1 MKHLHPSIFT
11 LLCLLFLFADLN
23 AQQAIWQQFPSQPG
37 SGSRQDD
44 IFFIDED
51 NGWTIEAQNTGTN
64 RRGYIYK
71 TTDGGSSWVTQDVR
85 TGTHYRALGF
95 TSATRGFAGN
105 LGAGSWSNA
114 TDTNPL
120 YETFDGGNTWSVVPN
135 VPSAVKGICAI
146 QILDNQTII
155 AAGRVRGPGAGQ
167 NPATN
172 GGVYLMKSTD
182 NGSSWTYIDLSSGN
196 PTIPSGQG
204 MGGIM
209 DVHFFDQNN
218 GFVIGMDENPYSTNP
233 SAATYHGKMM
243 KTTDGGNTWT
253 SVLTVPY
260 TATYFWKVV
269 FPTPNIGY
277 ASLQNN
283 NAPYPDIKFYKTIN
297 GGNSWTLQ
305 TINVGSFFV
314 QGIGF
319 ADATKGWISGS
330 SSSTTNMYEINY
342 SSPTSFSFN
351 TSNNSQAG
359 RERLNKYRFITT
371 TSGDTMGY
379 TCGERIHVYKK
390 AAAESGNTPCEAILA
405 PINTSIS
412 GSITDQLTQS
422 GGVPPPS
429 NFSNTSSGPTQI
441 WNTAN
446 GCEDRWF
453 KVAVPASGTV
463 RAAFTWLGQGT
474 SDLCVASYSG
484 ACTNNSP
491 SGFTLLGA
499 DDGPT
504 LPEIA
509 VSCQT
514 PGDTVY
520 FRVWAFGCGGSGTI
534 STYSIEFT
542 DAQNEP
548 TGDESSTASA
558 LPVNLPTQPQ
568 SPFQFGD
575 VTGDYFETKS
585 NFVEPSCGTF
595 NILNGCEDR
604 WYKITLPTT
613 DSVFIE
619 VNRTDANLWM
629 GMALYST
636 DCPNSINDEIDCD
649 GQVFSPRINYVGTAG
664 QTVYL
669 RVWDYDCN
677 HAMTFDIRAFT
688 KSNVSNPSC
697 SNPSNGDGDEPCNAP
712 CLPVDGTTLTLNL
725 NNSYSQTG
733 SGIPSPTLFS
743 NTGSTEAQIWNTN
756 NTCEDIWIQV
766 PIGPSGG
773 FRANFTQNSGSSD
786 LAVAAYSGTCSG
798 QSPISFQQLG
808 ADDGSA
814 MPVISVSCQPVG
826 STVYLRIWDYGCNNT
841 SNFNVTLN
849 DIQGGVPIGDEPVT
863 AIPLT
868 VDNPYIA
875 ATITNSFTETKGTPF
890 PSGCSNGTADFT
902 YTNGCE
908 DIWFTVTIPSANVVT
923 FEIDFP
929 GGGSTDLNMGVYD
942 SNCPGTLGLL
952 VCDDNGGNGNSPKI
966 EYSANQGEQFYVRV
980 WDANCDFSS
989 PVSFDIKVYTTI
1001 DSIDLPSCVTRSLPF
1016 NIATQVTL
1024 DQAIHSNSALTYPS
1038 IPDPSGCSNF
1048 VSNSW
1053 TSAPPVN
1060 REDVWF
1066 QFTVPASGAFQ
1077 VSATSTGGAGDVELA
1092 VYETANG
1099 ACGLP
1104 TQLIA
1109 CDGDALAGNNATVT
1123 VSCRT
1128 PGEVMY
1134 LRIWEKFTDL
1144 DMAPSIFITEM
1155 LTSGDEVIN
1164 PETISPG
1171 QSLPVDLSTLSH
1183 SWGPTPG
1190 CGNYQAWDGCEDH
1203 WFKTTVD
1210 ASGGFIAEIENASQN
1225 ISLAVYSGTCYI
1237 NLVELGCDD
1246 GSAAA
1251 SVQISGRTPGEVLY
1265 LRTWDEQ
1272 CNEFGTYHVKIQ
1284 DDEVLVDPIV
1294 FLEGPYNPTTDLMNL
1309 DLKSNNLI
1317 PLQEPY
1323 TALGH
1328 HTGNETMSTVV
1339 LNGNPI
1345 VDWVLVELRDANDN
1359 TQIIATRAGL
1369 LMRDGRVT
1377 DTDGSSAVRFAV
1389 SSDSYQVAVRHR
1401 NHLGVMANTIYQLSS
1416 TATTVNFNLVGLYGT
1431 EATNTIGG
1439 RRVLWKGDAN
1449 SDAIINSAD
1458 RSQAWNE
1465 RNLFQYL
1472 GSDVQLNGVCDASDR
1487 SAIWNRRNRV
1497 AQLP

>member
-1 MKHLHPSIFT
+1 MKIRSSYIFS
-11 LLCLLFLFADLN
+11 LLCLLFLLLDLQ

-37 SGSRQDD
+37 TGSRQDD
-44 IFFIDED
+44 IFFIDE
-51 NGWTIEAQNTGTN
+51 NTGWTIEAQNTGTN

-155 AAGRVRGPGAGQ
+155 AGGRVRGPGLGQ

-172 GGVYLMKSTD
+172 GGVYLMKSTN

-196 PTIPSGQG
+196 PNIPSGQG

-209 DVHFFDQNN
+209 DVHFFDQNT
-218 GFVIGMDENPYSTNP
+218 GFVIGMDENPYTTTP
-233 SAATYHGKMM
+233 SNATYHGKIM
-243 KTTDGGNTWT
+243 KTTDGGATWT
-253 SVLTVPY
+253 STLTVPY

-283 NAPYPDIKFYKTIN
+283 DAPYPDIKFYKTIN

-319 ADATKGWISGS
+319 SDATKGWISGS

-342 SSPTSFSFN
+342 NSPTSFTFQP
-351 TSNNSQAG
+351 TNNSQPG
-359 RERLNKYRFITT
+359 RERLNKYRFIVTA
-371 TSGDTMGY
+371 SGDTIGY
-379 TCGERIHVYKK
+379 TAGERVHVYKK
-390 AAAESGNTPCEAILA
+390 PASESGNTPCEAILS
-405 PINTSIS
+405 PINGSIS

-422 GGVPPPS
+422 GGVPAPD
-429 NFSNTSSGPTQI
+429 NFSNTSSTTAQI
-441 WNTAN
+441 WNSSN

-453 KVAVPASGTV
+453 KVPVPASGAV
-463 RAAFTWLGQGT
+463 RASFTWLGQGT
-474 SDLCVASYSG
+474 SDIAVATYSG
-484 ACTNNSP
+484 ACNAGSP

-534 STYSIEFT
+534 STYSISFS
-542 DAQNEP
+542 DALNEP
-548 TGDESSTASA
+548 TGDESSTASS
-558 LPVNLPTQPQ
+558 LPVNLPTQPE
-568 SPFQFGD
+568 SPFQFGE

-585 NFVEPSCGTF
+585 NFVIPSCGTY
-595 NILNGCEDR
+595 NISNGCEDR
-604 WYKITLPTT
+604 WYEITIPTT
-613 DSVFIE
+613 DTLFIE
-619 VNRTDANLWM
+619 ANRTDANLWM

-636 DCPNSINDEIDCD
+636 DCPMSIGDEIDCD

-664 QTVYL
+664 QTAYL

-677 HAMTFDIRAFT
+677 HAMTFDIRAFIR
-688 KSNVSNPSC
+688 SNVSNPSC

-712 CLPVDGTTLTLNL
+712 CLPVDGSSLTLSL

-733 SGIPSPTLFS
+733 SGIPDPTLFS

-756 NTCEDIWIQV
+756 NTCEDIWIQI

-773 FRANFTQNSGSSD
+773 FRANFSQNSGSSD
-786 LAVAAYSGTCSG
+786 LAVAAYSGTCNG
-798 QSPISFQQLG
+798 QSPISFVQLG

-814 MPVISVSCQPVG
+814 MPVISVSCQPTG
-826 STVYLRIWDYGCNNT
+826 STVYLRIWDYGCNST
-841 SNFNVTLN
+841 SNFTVSLS
-849 DIQGGVPIGDEPVT
+849 DIQGGVPVGDEPIT

-868 VDNPYIA
+868 VNNPYMA

-890 PSGCSNGTADFT
+890 PSGCSNGGADFT

-908 DIWFTVTIPSANVVT
+908 DIWFTVTIPSTNTFT

-929 GGGSTDLNMGVYD
+929 GGGSTDLNMGVYNN
-942 SNCPGTLGLL
+942 SCPGSVGLL
-952 VCDDNGGNGNSPKI
+952 ICDDNGGNGNSPKI
-966 EYSANQGEQFYVRV
+966 EYAANQGDQFYVRV
-980 WDANCDFSS
+980 WDSNCDFSS
-989 PVSFDIKVYTTI
+989 PVSFDIKVYATI
-1001 DSIDLPSCVTRSLPF
+1001 DSVDLPTCSTRSLAF

-1024 DQAIHSNSALTYPS
+1024 DQNTHTNSALTHPS

-1053 TSAPPVN
+1053 SSAPPVS

-1066 QFTVPASGAFQ
+1066 QFVVPSSGAFQ

-1092 VYETANG
+1092 VYETG
-1099 ACGLP
+1099 DGLCGLP
-1104 TQLIA
+1104 TSLIA
-1109 CDGDALAGNNATVT
+1109 CDGDALAGDNSTIT
-1123 VSCRT
+1123 IGCRT

-1144 DMAPSIFITEM
+1144 DMSPSIFITEM
-1155 LTSGDEVIN
+1155 ITSGDEVVN
-1164 PETISPG
+1164 PETISSG

-1183 SWGPTPG
+1183 SWGPSPG
-1190 CGNYQAWDGCEDH
+1190 CGNYQIWDGCEDH
-1203 WFKTTVD
+1203 WFQTTID
-1210 ASGGFIAEIENASQN
+1210 ATGGFVVQIENASNN
-1225 ISLAVYSGTCYI
+1225 IALAVYSGTCYD

-1246 GSAAA
+1246 GSTTA
-1251 SVQISGRTPGEVLY
+1251 SIQISGRTQGEVLFI
-1265 LRTWDEQ
+1265 RTWDEQ
-1272 CNEFGTYHVKIQ
+1272 CNQSGTYNVKIGNQ
-1284 DDEVLVDPIV
+1284 RVYVDPVV
-1294 FLEGPYNPTTDLMNL
+1294 FLEGPYNPTSGLMQTDLKA
-1309 DLKSNNLI
+1309 DNLI

-1328 HTGNETMSTVV
+1328 HAGSETVSSTVIANYQV
-1339 LNGNPI
+1339 
-1345 VDWVLVELRDANDN
+1345 VDWILVELRNSNDN
-1359 TQIIATRAGL
+1359 TQIVATRAAL
-1369 LMRDGRVT
+1369 LLQNGRVV
-1377 DTDGSSAVRFAV
+1377 DLDGISPV
-1389 SSDSYQVAVRHR
+1389 SFSVAAGNYQVSVRHR
-1401 NHLGVMANTIYQLSS
+1401 NHLGIMANNAYQLSS
-1416 TATTVNFNLVGLYGT
+1416 TPTTVDFNLVGLYGT
-1431 EATNTIGG
+1431 EPVTTVGG
-1439 RRVLWKGDAN
+1439 TRLLWMGDAN
-1449 SDAIINSAD
+1449 SDAIVNAAD
-1458 RSQAWNE
+1458 RSMTWNL
-1465 RNLFQYL
+1465 RNTFVYQ
-1472 GSDVQLNGVCDASDR
+1472 GADINLNGVTDASDR
-1487 SAIWNRRNRV
+1487 SDTWNRRNRV